1 MSLEQ
6 LSISATFFGAIVA
19 LIIFRQ
25 WKSQKGSEV
34 IANEAKTIVY
44 KIKKLSRY
52 YINNN
57 YKIDRNTIKNVA
69 EDGIVL
75 IEDLI
80 EILDFTYRSIS
91 NKNDKL
97 IIISF
102 SNTLNSNFYS
112 YKTILNITK
121 TDDEIKEILRAI
133 NSKYYDNNK
142 EILKLMVAYAL
153 YKKTI

>member
-57 YKIDRNTIKNVA
+57 YKIDRNTRPLAKVKNC
-69 EDGIVL
+69 
-75 IEDLI
+75 
-80 EILDFTYRSIS
+80 
-91 NKNDKL
+91 
-97 IIISF
+97 
-102 SNTLNSNFYS
+102 
-112 YKTILNITK
+112 
-121 TDDEIKEILRAI
+121 
-133 NSKYYDNNK
+133 
-142 EILKLMVAYAL
+142 L
-153 YKKTI
+153 Y